1 MTDQQVH
8 AVASAIRD
16 ANAEY
21 LEVSTPELVGTVE
34 DWYPEARAAIAV
46 MTGGARDCAEY
57 LQAEATPWV
66 DIDPDYERYPE
77 VMA

>member
-21 LEVSTPELVGTVE
+21 LEYSTPELVGTVE

-46 MTGGARDCAEY
+46 MTGGA
-57 LQAEATPWV
+57 P
-66 DIDPDYERYPE
+66 
-77 VMA
+77 